1 MPKIIFLDVD
11 GTLVDYQNR
20 LPDSAALAVRKARAN
35 GHRVYLCTGRS
46 RAEIYPDLWALG
58 INGLL
63 GGNGSYVEDG
73 GQVIMHQLLSLDQC
87 RRVVDWLH
95 ARGLEFYLE
104 SNNGL
109 FASERFEEVALL
121 TLLEYIRRKGK
132 DVEGLTV
139 RDIFPDLQFG
149 LQGEQL
155 YRDDVNK
162 ISFIL
167 HSYQDHL
174 DSVQAFPDLQPGTWG
189 GRGETALFGD
199 MGVKNITKA
208 HAVQVLLDHLGVDR
222 ADTIGFGDAK
232 VDLPLLEACA
242 VGVAMGNGGPEI
254 RAAADFVTDDVEENG
269 LYNAFVRLGLIDG

>member
-1 MPKIIFLDVD
+1 
-11 GTLVDYQNR
+11 
-20 LPDSAALAVRKARAN
+20 
-35 GHRVYLCTGRS
+35 
-46 RAEIYPDLWALG
+46 
-58 INGLL
+58 
-63 GGNGSYVEDG
+63 
-73 GQVIMHQLLSLDQC
+73 MHQLLSLDQC

-109 FASERFEEVALL
+109 FASERFEEVALP

-208 HAVQVLLDHLGVDR
+208 HAVQVLLDHLGADR

>member
-1 MPKIIFLDVD
+1 MSKIIFLDVD

-46 RAEIYPDLWALG
+46 RAEIYPNLWELG

-63 GGNGSYVEDG
+63 GGNGSYVEDD

-109 FASERFEEVALL
+109 FASERFEEVALP

-139 RDIFPDLQFG
+139 REIFPDLQFG
-149 LQGEQL
+149 LQG
-155 YRDDVNK
+155 
-162 ISFIL
+162 
-167 HSYQDHL
+167 
-174 DSVQAFPDLQPGTWG
+174 
-189 GRGETALFGD
+189 
-199 MGVKNITKA
+199 
-208 HAVQVLLDHLGVDR
+208 
-222 ADTIGFGDAK
+222 
-232 VDLPLLEACA
+232 
-242 VGVAMGNGGPEI
+242 
-254 RAAADFVTDDVEENG
+254 
-269 LYNAFVRLGLIDG
+269 